1 MMSGMDSS
9 PATSTTTHPGRAE
22 LDAALDGVLASPPMV
37 GTVDLVVRRP
47 DVNEREVLSA
57 GELVVGEG
65 LRGDNYLSRPNPTS
79 PDGGP
84 HPEAEL
90 NLMNRRALDACAA
103 GDRQRWALA
112 GDQLIVD
119 FDLSVAN
126 APTGTRLQVGS
137 AVIEVTAK
145 PHRGCA
151 KFRERFGVDAAR
163 WVNSRDDI
171 RLRGINA
178 IVVESGTVRPGD
190 EIRKL

>member
-1 MMSGMDSS
+1 MMCGMESS
-9 PATSTTTHPGRAE
+9 QGTSTTTHPGRQE
-22 LDAALDGVLASPPMV
+22 LDAAIDAVLASPSAV
-37 GTVDLVVRRP
+37 GTVELVVRRP
-47 DVNEREVLSA
+47 DVNEREVLST
-57 GELVVGEG
+57 GELVLGEG
-65 LRGDNYLSRPNPTS
+65 LRGDNYRSRPDPKS
-79 PDGGP
+79 PEGLP

-90 NLMNRRALDACAA
+90 NVMNSRSLDACAA
-103 GDRQRWALA
+103 GDRGRWALA

-145 PHRGCA
+145 PHNGCA

-178 IVVESGTVRPGD
+178 IVVEPGTVSPGD

>member
-1 MMSGMDSS
+1 MMSGMEPSQ
-9 PATSTTTHPGRAE
+9 ATSTTDHPGREE
-22 LDAALDGVLASPPMV
+22 LDAALDTVLASPSTV
-37 GTVDLVVRRP
+37 GTVELVVRRP
-47 DVNEREVLSA
+47 DVDEREVLA
-57 GELVVGEG
+57 TGELVVGEG
-65 LRGDNYLSRPNPTS
+65 LRGDNYRSRPNPKS

-90 NLMNRRALDACAA
+90 NLKNSRALDACAA
-103 GDRQRWALA
+103 GDRRRWALA

-145 PHRGCA
+145 PHNGCA

-178 IVVESGTVRPGD
+178 IVVEPGTVGPGD